1 MYHLIKGLIFCICL
15 FSVGACRT
23 GVLLKSTPLGLV
35 ETKKAI
41 VEVIGNPRKVERGG
55 RELISQYH
63 DSSGEPF
70 DDSSLASERYYTSV
84 LIQGE
89 RRPYDLE
96 VEVVIETKNEMNEYE
111 AYDRSDGMAY
121 QTVEKIRKALN
132 QSREKRNLLDDFRPF

>member
-1 MYHLIKGLIFCICL
+1 MFHLIKGLIFITFL
-15 FSVGACRT
+15 FFIGACRT
-23 GVLLKSTPLGLV
+23 GVLLKNTPLGLV

-63 DSSGEPF
+63 DRSGQPF
-70 DDSSLASERYYTSV
+70 EENSKPNERYYTSV
-84 LIQGE
+84 LIQGD

-96 VEVVIETKNEMNEYE
+96 VEVVIETMNEMNEFE

-121 QTVEKIRKALN
+121 ETVEKIRKVLN
-132 QSREKRNLLDDFRPF
+132 ESREKRNLLDDFRPF